1 MSARNEFTQ
10 NFKYT
15 ILLIGV
21 SSIAAYFIFG
31 KAVTISIILGGATM
45 LWGMSLLAKN
55 HRKMTKDNPR
65 VSGRVIGLILRYTL
79 YVIVLGLSYYM
90 ETLNIYG
97 TFFGLLTFKIA
108 LYSQAIWQTI
118 RGGNHHE

>member
-1 MSARNEFTQ
+1 MSTKNEFNH

-15 ILLIGV
+15 ILLIGI
-21 SSIAAYFIFG
+21 SSILGFIIFG
-31 KAVTISIILGGATM
+31 KAVAISIILGGATM

-55 HRKMTKDNPR
+55 YRKMTKEHPR
-65 VSGRVIGLILRYTL
+65 TSGRVIGLILRYTL

-90 ETLNIYG
+90 DTLNIYG

-108 LYSQAIWQTI
+108 LYGQVIWQII

>member
-21 SSIAAYFIFG
+21 SSIAAFFIFG

-55 HRKMTKDNPR
+55 HRKMNKDNPR
-65 VSGRVIGLILRYTL
+65 VSGRVIGLLLRYTL
-79 YVIVLGLSYYM
+79 YIIVLSLSYYM
-90 ETLNIYG
+90 DTLNIYG